1 MDQGGDHPPADDRSP
16 DGALDKP
23 RPEGREAQAPGPILP
38 ILQPTLQFEPEPR
51 RSAIP
56 SEDESWPSPSWS
68 SVLFAIALVCW
79 LFSPRGF
86 LMGRFLS
93 DAFLWLATVCF
104 ILGVLILVSDL
115 IGARLSKNRP
125 AREDDSDP
133 SCDDNHDSL

>member
-1 MDQGGDHPPADDRSP
+1 MDQAGDRPPEDDRLP
-16 DGALDKP
+16 DGAQDNP
-23 RPEGREAQAPGPILP
+23 RPESRNTQVPAPILP
-38 ILQPTLQFEPEPR
+38 ILQPAVQFEPEPR
-51 RSAIP
+51 RSSTP
-56 SEDESWPSPSWS
+56 PEDDCWPRPSWS

-115 IGARLSKNRP
+115 IGARLAKNRP
-125 AREDDSDP
+125 PQEDDGDP
-133 SCDDNHDSL
+133 TCDGSHDSP